1 MVQSL
6 IRYRWLLYELVIRDL
21 VLRYRGSVLGFVWT
35 LLNPLLFMLVY
46 TLVFSVYFKS
56 GIANFPVFLIAGLIP
71 WQWFGTAVA
80 LGTSSIV
87 DGGMYVGK
95 AVFAPAILVVV
106 PVFSNLVNF
115 LLSLPILLVIA
126 VLFGMHIGW
135 PILVLPVLVGIQ
147 FMLTVGILMLLAT
160 VNVFFRDLQQLIAII
175 LQLLF
180 YLTPIFYPIGA
191 VPERVR
197 PLLFINPMA
206 PIILGY
212 QRIFYYDMLPSWKL
226 TAYALV
232 VSLVVF
238 AVGRYVFNRYQDAFA
253 DFV

>member
-1 MVQSL
+1 LVHSL
-6 IRYRWLLYELVIRDL
+6 YRSRWLLYELVVQDL

-35 LLNPLLFMLVY
+35 LLNPLLFMAVY

-56 GIANFPVFLIAGLIP
+56 GIAAFPVFLITGLIP
-71 WQWFGTAVA
+71 WQWFMTAVS

-106 PVFSNLVNF
+106 PVLSNFVNF
-115 LLSLPILLVIA
+115 LLSLPILLAIA
-126 VLFGMHIGW
+126 AIFGMHVGW
-135 PILVLPVLVGIQ
+135 PILVLPVLIGIQ
-147 FMLTVGILMLLAT
+147 FLLTIGTLLLLAT
-160 VNVFFRDLQQLIAII
+160 FNVFFRDLQQLVAIV

-180 YLTPIFYPIGA
+180 YLTPIFYPISA
-191 VPERVR
+191 VPEKLR
-197 PLLFINPMA
+197 PFLFLNPMA

-226 TAYALV
+226 TTYALI
-232 VSLVVF
+232 VSIAVF
-238 AVGRYVFNRYQDAFA
+238 FAGRYVFERYKDALP
-253 DFV
+253 DYV